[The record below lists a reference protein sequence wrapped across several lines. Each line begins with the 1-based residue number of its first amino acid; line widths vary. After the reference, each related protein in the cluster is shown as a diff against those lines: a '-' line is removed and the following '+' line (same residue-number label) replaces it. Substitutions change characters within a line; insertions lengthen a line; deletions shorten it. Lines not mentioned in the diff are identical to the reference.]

1 MKYHPQLRCEEG
13 LRTMINHQLCI
24 TMKHGSRGHPGL
36 THLLM
41 IVLIGL
47 SFSDHVQAQF
57 FNRTTIIRNARII
70 TQTGP
75 VIENGSILIKGGMI
89 KAVGANLATPF
100 LAQTID
106 VGGKTI
112 TPGLIDAW
120 SALGRL
126 GESDESNPTSK
137 AWDSFDRFGR
147 NDFREALSHGVTS
160 IYINARGG
168 NGITGTGAVI
178 QLAPGKQNKAGRL
191 LKKEASLCIQFG
203 SDQAPI
209 ARLKTFNS
217 IRKKFKAALEYR
229 ESLEDYE
236 EDLEEYLEKLKE
248 QNKDDEKS
256 KEKKDEKDQPEED
269 SKPDKD
275 QPEKDDKSF
284 TIRSLLKNNLRAS
297 GQSKKPEKENDK
309 KNKKDDKSDEKEDE
323 ELEKPTRPSPDRESE
338 VLLQAIDHEFPIR
351 VHAHRSADILN
362 AMELAEEF
370 NLDLMLEGATDA
382 YLIAHEL
389 AEAKIPVVLG
399 PLVGRAVFQDN
410 EYRRHSEYAAAVLN
424 NEGVL
429 WTIGSGAAYN
439 SDARFIS
446 FQAQLTSAHG
456 AGNNWLR
463 TITSKA
469 SDILEVSNRIGRIA
483 PGLLADLVVW
493 SSDPGDPSARVEK
506 VFVRGRLAYDRSKGA
521 GR

>member
-13 LRTMINHQLCI
+13 LRTMINHRLCI
-24 TMKHGSRGHPGL
+24 TTKHGSRDHPVL
-36 THLLM
+36 A
-41 IVLIGL
+41 IVLWMAFVGL
-47 SFSDHVQAQF
+47 SYPVHVQAQF
-57 FNRTTIIRNARII
+57 FGRTTVIRNARII

-75 VIENGSILIKGGMI
+75 VIENGSILIKGSII
-89 KAVGANLATPF
+89 KAVGANIDTPF
-100 LAQTID
+100 LAHTID
-106 VGGKTI
+106 VGGQTI

-126 GESDESNPTSK
+126 GDSEESNPTSK

-147 NDFREALSHGVTS
+147 NDFREALSQGVTS
-160 IYINARGG
+160 IYLNASGG
-168 NGITGTGAVI
+168 HGITGTGAVI
-178 QLAPGKQNKAGRL
+178 QLAPGKQKKAGRL
-191 LKKEASLCIQFG
+191 LKKEVALCIQFG
-203 SDQAPI
+203 SDQAPV

-217 IRKKFKAALEYR
+217 IRKKFKSALEYR

-248 QNKDDEKS
+248 QNKDDEKP
-256 KEKKDEKDQPEED
+256 KEEKNKNDQPEEEP
-269 SKPDKD
+269 KPDKD
-275 QPEKDDKSF
+275 KPEKDDKSYSTNF
-284 TIRSLLKNNLRAS
+284 ILKNVLPTAR
-297 GQSKKPEKENDK
+297 QSKKPNKENKEKGEKEDK
-309 KNKKDDKSDEKEDE
+309 TDEKEDD
-323 ELEKPTRPSPDRESE
+323 ELKKPKRPRPDRESE

-362 AMELAEEF
+362 AMELAKEF

-382 YLIAHEL
+382 YLIAHDL

-399 PLVGRAVFQDN
+399 PLVGHAVFQNN
-410 EYRRHSEYAAAVLN
+410 EYRRHNEYAAAVLN

-429 WTIGSGAAYN
+429 WTIGSGGRYN
-439 SDARFIS
+439 SDARFIA

-469 SDILEVSNRIGRIA
+469 ADILEVSNRIGRIA

-493 SSDPGDPSARVEK
+493 SSDPGDPSAKVEK
-506 VFVRGRLAYDRSKGA
+506 VFVRGRLAFDRSRGG